1 VHRQHEAVRR
11 EFPPDKTVE
20 RAIDGLHK
28 NEGVWRKKLDEYLG
42 AELCRRWR
50 VRPDAS
56 PAEVRTVV
64 VARLAAVLEHFG
76 DRTLTGVVWAA
87 YNVGLPRD
95 EASKKLDGRF
105 RRLDSGRTKFD
116 GLRKLFTEQ
125 LAESVGHPLPP
136 LTPAELRAAA
146 DLLAESTECG
156 KPHPV
161 EVFVDPV
168 GFVLSRFSEER
179 VCVPMVG
186 DAPLVASLGD
196 GGDWCCVFT
205 SDALLD
211 SYRAIVGE
219 LWSQV
224 RWRSGRQ
231 VVQDAVRRPVPAGVL
246 VNPSGVLGAG
256 TERSLSLPPA
266 AARALAGF

>member
-1 VHRQHEAVRR
+1 MQQSGEAVGRK
-11 EFPPDKTVE
+11 FPPDKTVR

-28 NEGVWRKKLDEYLG
+28 NEGVWRKNLDEYLG
-42 AELCRRWR
+42 AELCHRWQ
-50 VRPDAS
+50 VRPGSS

-76 DRTLTGVVWAA
+76 DRTLTDVFWAA

-95 EASKKLDGRF
+95 EASRKLDGRF

-116 GLRKLFTEQ
+116 GLRKLFTER
-125 LAESVGHPLPP
+125 LAESVDHPLPR
-136 LTPAELRAAA
+136 LTEAELRAARG
-146 DLLAESTECG
+146 LLAEAAAGG

-168 GFVLSRFSEER
+168 SFVLSWFSEER

-186 DAPLVASLGD
+186 DDPLVASLGD

-211 SYRAIVGE
+211 RYRAIVGE

-231 VVQDAVRRPVPAGVL
+231 VVQAAVRRPVPAGVL

-266 AARALAGF
+266 TARVLAGL